1 MRVVLVTAETS
12 TPTRTGLTPAL
23 VVAMLGFFVVA
34 LDAQIV
40 NVALPTIRH
49 HLGGGLSG
57 LQWIV
62 TGYTLT
68 FSTLLLFGG
77 TMSDRIGARR
87 AYGAGMVVFVVA
99 SLTCGLAPSLPVL
112 VAGRLV
118 QGVGAAMITPTS
130 LALIRETYAD
140 DAARGRAI
148 AYWALGGSVAA
159 AAGPVAGGLLTQV
172 DWRLIFY
179 VNLPIGALALI
190 VLSRVGES
198 PIRLRPFDWIGQLTS
213 IAALAGLTFAII
225 EGAALGYGAPLVLAG
240 IGIAVVGAVGFV
252 ASQATERH
260 PMVPLDLFRS
270 RTVAIGLGTAFVT
283 MAAFYGVVFLQS
295 LYFQDQRHQSALATG
310 LLFLP
315 MTGAVAALNPLV
327 ARVMQRIGL
336 LPATLIG
343 MAVMAGGLIGLG
355 LLPPAAA
362 VWVVALVMVPVGVG
376 GSFTVPPLTA
386 LIMGAIPT
394 ERAGTASGV
403 LNTARQMGGSI
414 GVATFGAVLATQS
427 HFSTGVRLDVGVTAV
442 LLILLGIAI
451 LRLRPSEPSL

>member
-1 MRVVLVTAETS
+1 VTTAAS
-12 TPTRTGLTPAL
+12 TQTRARLTPAL

-49 HLGGGLSG
+49 HLGGGLAG

-87 AYGAGMVVFVVA
+87 AYGTGMVVFIAA
-99 SLTCGLAPSLPVL
+99 SLSCGLAPSLPVL

-130 LALIRETYAD
+130 LALIRETYTD
-140 DAARGRAI
+140 DVARGRAI
-148 AYWALGGSVAA
+148 AYWAFGGSVAA
-159 AAGPVAGGLLTQV
+159 AAGPVVGGLLIQV

-190 VLSRVGES
+190 VLSRVSES
-198 PIRLRPFDWIGQLTS
+198 PTRPRPFDWIGQITS

-225 EGAALGYGAPLVLAG
+225 EGAALGYDAPLVLAA
-240 IGIAVVGAVGFV
+240 IGIAIVGAVGFV
-252 ASQATERH
+252 ATQARGRH

-295 LYFQDQRHQSALATG
+295 LYFQQERGQSALATG
-310 LLFLP
+310 LLSSP
-315 MTGAVAALNPLV
+315 
-327 ARVMQRIGL
+327 
-336 LPATLIG
+336 
-343 MAVMAGGLIGLG
+343 
-355 LLPPAAA
+355 
-362 VWVVALVMVPVGVG
+362 
-376 GSFTVPPLTA
+376 
-386 LIMGAIPT
+386 
-394 ERAGTASGV
+394 
-403 LNTARQMGGSI
+403 
-414 GVATFGAVLATQS
+414 
-427 HFSTGVRLDVGVTAV
+427 
-442 LLILLGIAI
+442 
-451 LRLRPSEPSL
+451 